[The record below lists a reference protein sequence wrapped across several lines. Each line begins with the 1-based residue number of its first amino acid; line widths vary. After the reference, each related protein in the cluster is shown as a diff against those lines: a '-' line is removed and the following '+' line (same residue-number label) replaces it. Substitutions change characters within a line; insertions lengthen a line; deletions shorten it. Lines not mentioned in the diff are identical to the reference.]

1 MTAERDASWEG
12 SLEDRCARGEVRNE
26 AKGTLSFNAGN
37 CLIWRPLE
45 RTTRP
50 PITKKSTQEQQQQQ
64 HGGATSGLNVSIN
77 RSWRSLFVL
86 FGALSLARAPTL
98 RLE

>member
-12 SLEDRCARGEVRNE
+12 SLEDRIARREARNE

-50 PITKKSTQEQQQQQ
+50 PITKKSTREQQQQ
-64 HGGATSGLNVSIN
+64 HGGATRSLNVSIN
-77 RSWRSLFVL
+77 RSRPVVFVL